1 MRASLLNR
9 CNIHSQDTQMRRYF
23 SNRSINFKIIRKTK
37 IKIKKS
43 LNKMTYS
50 SGMDKLERQESQISS
65 TAPNNDDTKIWSDI
79 LQEVQNSTKKT
90 PPPKSVILLGD
101 NESGRSTLISRM
113 KGVETISKGIGLE
126 YHYLDVNNEEDRD
139 DTQKLGVWMPDGDG
153 SCTGQ
158 LLNIALNESNFE
170 NTIVAFVVSMSTPW
184 SIMSSLNKWSKIL
197 TDHINK
203 LKIPDQ
209 KRNDYFKQQCRIF
222 QTYQDP
228 DDKQPIQQ
236 SQSEQIENDDDLLP
250 LDPAILSKNL
260 GISIIVIVTKSDSIS
275 ILDKENEYR
284 IEHFDFI
291 QYHVRRFCLDYG
303 ASLFYTTIKDKR
315 TYDKLFKYIQHKLY
329 GYSFNMPSSVVD
341 RECIFIPSG
350 WDNEGKIN
358 ILLENSTTLKSDSE
372 YSDVISK
379 PSIRKPTTRDI
390 ETVIAIEDQDFLSK
404 LQLVL
409 NKTSAPSNKQV
420 NQPEIQILKVF
431 VFKFFVFCLNKEEIS
446 PAMNAAS
453 SSVPS
458 LKNTKSQVG
467 KNAGSGAPDSTNLKN
482 FFQNLLNKNAPTTP
496 TSINQDVAGSAGAA
510 QVKQEPK
517 NETNA

>member
-1 MRASLLNR
+1 
-9 CNIHSQDTQMRRYF
+9 
-23 SNRSINFKIIRKTK
+23 
-37 IKIKKS
+37 
-43 LNKMTYS
+43 MTYS
-50 SGMDKLERQESQISS
+50 SDKLERQDSQLTGEDS
-65 TAPNNDDTKIWSDI
+65 KIWSDI

-158 LLNIALNESNFE
+158 LLKIALNEQNFD

-184 SIMSSLNKWSKIL
+184 SIMNSLNKWSKIL

-203 LKIPDQ
+203 LKISDQ
-209 KRNDYFKQQCRIF
+209 KRNDYLKEQCRLF

-228 DDKQPIQQ
+228 DDKQQQ
-236 SQSEQIENDDDLLP
+236 VLISKTKQRNDNESLENDDDDLLP
-250 LDPAILSKNL
+250 LDAAILSKNL
-260 GISIIVIVTKSDSIS
+260 GISIMVICTKSDSIS

-291 QYHVRRFCLDYG
+291 QYHIRRFCLDYG

-329 GYSFNMPSSVVD
+329 GYSFNAPSSVVD

-358 ILLENSTTLKSDSE
+358 ILLESSTTLKSDSD
-372 YSDVISK
+372 YSDVITK
-379 PSIRKPTTRDI
+379 PSVRKPTTRDI
-390 ETVIAIEDQDFLSK
+390 ETVVAIEDQEFLSK

-409 NKTSAPSNKQV
+409 NKTSTPSNKQV
-420 NQPEIQILKVF
+420 TVVF
-431 VFKFFVFCLNKEEIS
+431 ELYSLN
-446 PAMNAAS
+446 
-453 SSVPS
+453 
-458 LKNTKSQVG
+458 
-467 KNAGSGAPDSTNLKN
+467 
-482 FFQNLLNKNAPTTP
+482 
-496 TSINQDVAGSAGAA
+496 
-510 QVKQEPK
+510 
-517 NETNA
+517 